1 MARKPTRPAKAV
13 AVDLEAAIEFAADGI
28 VSKTLLVQPGANVS
42 LFCMAAGQALTEHTA
57 SWPAAIHVLRGS
69 GTVRLGRKNH
79 QARPGSWY
87 YMPKGLLHA
96 VRADEDFVFLLTLFR

>member
-1 MARKPTRPAKAV
+1 L
-13 AVDLEAAIEFAADGI
+13 DLEAAVEFAADGI

-42 LFCMAAGQALTEHTA
+42 LFCMAAGQSMSEHAA
-57 SWPAAIHVLRGS
+57 SCPAAIHVLKGS
-69 GTVRLGRKNH
+69 GAVRLGRKSH

-96 VRADEDFVFLLTLFR
+96 LRADEDFVFLLTLFR